1 MTVNYRP
8 LNRSITFACVIFI
21 FVLCVVISL
30 VDYTAF
36 YKGLYERNRFYLTDL
51 LHYIDRNI
59 DKDDLA
65 ECTRTKEESEMYKGL
80 QFFLDSIVD
89 NYNIDFVY
97 IIKPLNTEK
106 TRNYMVIINGI
117 SKKEYENDY
126 EDLYFLGDVPDDSFP
141 PSVMHSFFEAMENP
155 GEVSFDQDKE
165 PTEWGYDYTGMLP
178 LQDSN
183 GEVFG
188 LLCVDISV
196 TEIRKTLINHMIFV
210 LSLILGIGTLF
221 CICFILW
228 SRQHITYPVKALE
241 KSVSE
246 FALTSHNQTD
256 PALLAYT
263 EPDIHTKNEVESL
276 SHAVSQMTS
285 DIKTYATNILAA
297 EKKVSNL
304 QQNVAKLDVLA
315 YQDALTHV
323 KNKTAYDNAILKL
336 NEKIASGTA
345 KFGIVMIDLNH
356 LKHIN
361 DTYGHEKG
369 NEYILG
375 ACHIVCEIYEHS
387 PVFRIGGDEFVVVL
401 ENRDYEN
408 RNELFNQMQKSFE
421 ESKADESRDPWLRYS
436 AAFGMEVYS
445 NKPGVDVESVFKAAD
460 KIMYDNKIKMHEG
473 R

>member
-1 MTVNYRP
+1 
-8 LNRSITFACVIFI
+8 
-21 FVLCVVISL
+21 
-30 VDYTAF
+30 
-36 YKGLYERNRFYLTDL
+36 
-51 LHYIDRNI
+51 
-59 DKDDLA
+59 
-65 ECTRTKEESEMYKGL
+65 
-80 QFFLDSIVD
+80 
-89 NYNIDFVY
+89 
-97 IIKPLNTEK
+97 
-106 TRNYMVIINGI
+106 
-117 SKKEYENDY
+117 
-126 EDLYFLGDVPDDSFP
+126 
-141 PSVMHSFFEAMENP
+141 
-155 GEVSFDQDKE
+155 
-165 PTEWGYDYTGMLP
+165 
-178 LQDSN
+178 
-183 GEVFG
+183 
-188 LLCVDISV
+188 
-196 TEIRKTLINHMIFV
+196 
-210 LSLILGIGTLF
+210 
-221 CICFILW
+221 
-228 SRQHITYPVKALE
+228 
-241 KSVSE
+241 
-246 FALTSHNQTD
+246 
-256 PALLAYT
+256 
-263 EPDIHTKNEVESL
+263 
-276 SHAVSQMTS
+276 MTS